1 MEISFYSDRDRTQQ
15 VGSTASSTIKD
26 TSLTPKTYSVTQSP
40 PNSVNE
46 GGTLTTTVATT
57 GVPEGESLY
66 WSATGDVDANDFES
80 AGLTGSATVNAA
92 GDASVTHAIK
102 ADDLTEGDETMEIS
116 FYSDRDRT
124 QQVGESV
131 STSINDSSKEY
142 GDTYACVNKGL
153 QGNENSLV
161 GIVLDNSRFDADARF
176 ESELISTSN
185 ASATTGDGNAET
197 CSNHSILGIG
207 LSDTYSVG
215 EASAISIVR
224 HITDNHSL
232 STNGD
237 SQSSEV
243 ISGVGIDIND
253 LGSTDD
259 GSFESFVVID
269 SSNHSKSKVS
279 GDSKTTLNSGD
290 STNDPNL
297 LVGIKSESLSSG
309 DDMYMASEVVST
321 NDSTSRALDGG
332 ATTAVRHSVL
342 GIKIGESSSIAGD
355 AEVIT
360 VVTHD
365 SFSEANTHQGSALV
379 DEKSSVTGIDVG
391 SMTVEGNA
399 IFASTVVVSV
409 SSDSGS

>member
-1 MEISFYSDRDRTQQ
+1 M
-15 VGSTASSTIKD
+15 
-26 TSLTPKTYSVTQSP
+26 
-40 PNSVNE
+40 
-46 GGTLTTTVATT
+46 
-57 GVPEGESLY
+57 
-66 WSATGDVDANDFES
+66 
-80 AGLTGSATVNAA
+80 
-92 GDASVTHAIK
+92 
-102 ADDLTEGDETMEIS
+102 
-116 FYSDRDRT
+116 
-124 QQVGESV
+124 GESV

-142 GDTYACVNKGL
+142 GDSYACVNKGL

-185 ASATTGDGNAET
+185 VSATTGDGNAET

-207 LSDTYSVG
+207 LSDTYSDG
-215 EASAISIVR
+215 EASATSLVR
-224 HITDNHSL
+224 HTTDNYSL

-269 SSNHSKSKVS
+269 SSNHSESKVS
-279 GDSKTTLNSGD
+279 GDSKTIFNNGD
-290 STNDPNL
+290 STNEPK
-297 LVGIKSESLSSG
+297 LVGIKAESLSSG
-309 DDMYMASEVVST
+309 EDMYMASEVVSK
-321 NDSTSRALDGG
+321 NDSTSSALDGD

-342 GIKIGESSSIAGD
+342 GINIGESSSIAGD
-355 AEVIT
+355 AEVIA

-379 DEKSSVTGIDVG
+379 DERSSVTGIEVG
-391 SMTVEGNA
+391 SMTVEGDA
-399 IFASTVVVSV
+399 IFTSTVVVSV
-409 SSDSGS
+409 SSDSGT